1 MMLRRNYYL
10 AVLLLLLPII
20 ANSTHLDLTK
30 EDAGITIENKKITST
45 IAKLRHGADAFDKCS
60 FKEGETVYTIDHADN
75 PAILTI
81 KGTEA
86 FEVNVNTTLISTN
99 TEDRTPT
106 QYHVILVTNKTEES
120 NSDDSNSSTQSDSV
134 PANNTISNIELTES
148 QTIPENKIKI
158 NLGEKAELYGAIK
171 EASSI
176 PVIQIEQADAGITNN
191 GLIEG
196 KGDKQQI
203 AIAISQETTDVI
215 NITNNGRI
223 IGDIIEDKPKD
234 QELITQI
241 INKKDITSGLIR
253 VKKITNN
260 ENAELNIEILQTA
273 ELEKSGEIKED
284 NGTIVE
290 NSGTCNIKSIDF
302 SKNNLKITN
311 KDNGYINITD
321 RIRKQSSKHSVDI
334 TNNAGAT
341 TRIFEG
347 STVKDLTNSGTLQ
360 LVLYQ
365 AKQRN
370 AILLDVTGKY
380 ANSGTIEIDAT
391 AGGLK
396 VPGLL
401 TDVPVLKITKGAQEA
416 QEAQDTENV
425 NLKNTSIKSIND
437 LIEISNVDTHPN
449 DTTLLLCDIRV
460 KPVSEVY
467 TKLEDGFSAVDATLA
482 DTLIL
487 PNASTEKL
495 VTVLEPKYGKILD
508 HNNLTDPIA
517 LKKYLTE
524 VRPDDINSIAFSLQH
539 ADSLTLS
546 RVKQRLEH
554 QRKKRRKVIYWNK
567 KRKYNFWIEAAY
579 NQYKGEE
586 DNLRST
592 LASSAKLRGIVIG
605 VDSKIFND
613 RASIGM
619 LTSYTKTN
627 LSYTRTQQLSG
638 HSYATGLYGSYLWSR
653 LYLDAMI
660 IASKAK
666 HGNSRMEKEATLF
679 GTLASKNLAANLI
692 LGANLNIQKFD
703 IDPKIGIQLDY
714 INLGAYKLE
723 NTDASIIET
732 HTKANFMRIDGILGV
747 KLSKR
752 FDYKRAKIYPSL
764 GITGIFELKNPEVA
778 HTAILAEY
786 KYDTL
791 AKLGMKRYIELEA
804 GVYLNYHNFIFE
816 VNYSHS
822 TAIGYK
828 SDQLQ
833 VGVRFNM

>member
-10 AVLLLLLPII
+10 AVLLLLLPLI
-20 ANSTHLDLTK
+20 ATSNELKLTK
-30 EDAGITIENKKITST
+30 EDAGITIKNQVITST
-45 IAKLRHGADAFDKCS
+45 IAKLRHEKDEQGKEEKNKVFTSCL

-81 KGTEA
+81 KGDGPFNA
-86 FEVNVNTTLISTN
+86 NVNTTLISTN

-106 QYHVILVTNKTEES
+106 QYHVILVGDNPEETS
-120 NSDDSNSSTQSDSV
+120 SPVSANSAVTSAPTQG
-134 PANNTISNIELTES
+134 AIN
-148 QTIPENKIKI
+148 I
-158 NLGEKAELYGAIK
+158 NLEKNAELYGAIK

-176 PVIQIEQADAGITNN
+176 PVIQIEQANVNIVND

-196 KGDKQQI
+196 KGEKQQI
-203 AIAISQETTDVI
+203 AIGINKEIDATTV
-215 NITNNGRI
+215 NITNNGTM
-223 IGDIIEDKPKD
+223 IGDIIEDEPVSPFNLGATLNNTK
-234 QELITQI
+234 Q
-241 INKKDITSGLIR
+241 ITSGLIR
-253 VKKITNN
+253 VKTI
-260 ENAELNIEILQTA
+260 ENTGEDAELNLDVLQSE
-273 ELEKSGEIKED
+273 EL
-284 NGTIVE
+284 T
-290 NSGTCNIKSIDF
+290 NSGTCNINSLDLTENSI
-302 SKNNLKITN
+302 KITN

-321 RIRKQSSKHSVDI
+321 RIRKQSSTNYVNI

-347 STVKDLTNSGTLQ
+347 STVKDLENDGTLQ

-370 AILLDVTGKY
+370 AILLDVIGTY
-380 ANSGTIEIDAT
+380 SNEGTIEIDAT

-396 VPGLL
+396 VTGLL
-401 TDVPVLKITKGAQEA
+401 TDVPVLQTTTDIDADK
-416 QEAQDTENV
+416 
-425 NLKNTSIKSIND
+425 TSIKSINN
-437 LIEISNVDTHPN
+437 LVEVSNIKNYPGVSS
-449 DTTLLLCDIRV
+449 LLLCDIRI

-482 DTLIL
+482 DALAL
-487 PNASTEKL
+487 PNPPTKKL
-495 VTVLEPKYGKILD
+495 SDTYGKVFDMI
-508 HNNLTDPIA
+508 NLQDPIEF
-517 LKKYLTE
+517 KKYITE
-524 VRPDDINSIAFSLQH
+524 LRPDDINSIAFSLQH
-539 ADSLTLS
+539 ADTLTLS

-554 QRKKRRKVIYWNK
+554 QRKKRREVIYWNK

-579 NQYKGEE
+579 NQYNAKE
-586 DNLRST
+586 DHLKSM

-613 RASIGM
+613 RAYIGL

-653 LYLDAMI
+653 VYLDAMV

-666 HGNSRMEKEATLF
+666 HDNSRMEKEAALT
-679 GTLASKNLAANLI
+679 GTLNSKNLAANLI

-723 NTDASIIET
+723 NTDASLIET
-732 HTKANFMRIDGILGV
+732 HAKTNFMRIDGILGA
-747 KLSKR
+747 KISKR

-764 GITGIFELKNPEVA
+764 GITGIFELKNPEVP
-778 HTAILAEY
+778 HTAMFAEY
-786 KYDTL
+786 KYNTL

-816 VNYSHS
+816 VNYSRS

-833 VGVRFNM
+833 VGIRFNM